1 MNFMCKTWL
10 QLKKKRIELRN
21 LTMKRFMPQLL
32 ISRLMQGIIDPE
44 VLQFLYI
51 YKFFW
56 GGGAQWLS
64 GRVLDSRPRGH
75 RFEPHQCH
83 CIVSLSRT
91 HLSLVLVQPR
101 KTHPYIT
108 ERLLMGRKESNQTN
122 KIKITVLLTTNPQ
135 TGILAN
141 SEVQTMPKFFSN
153 AFILNKSWNFHF
165 SITV

>member
-56 GGGAQWLS
+56 GGGAQ
-64 GRVLDSRPRGH
+64 
-75 RFEPHQCH
+75 
-83 CIVSLSRT
+83 
-91 HLSLVLVQPR
+91 
-101 KTHPYIT
+101 
-108 ERLLMGRKESNQTN
+108 
-122 KIKITVLLTTNPQ
+122 
-135 TGILAN
+135 
-141 SEVQTMPKFFSN
+141 
-153 AFILNKSWNFHF
+153 
-165 SITV
+165 